1 MTPDAAADA
10 RAAGEVKTD
19 INVACMNWGPG
30 TIPAEESAKGILA
43 QLGKLDISSTDKGIL
58 SYDGTVFP
66 W

>member
-10 RAAGEVKTD
+10 RLAAGEVKTD
-19 INVACMNWGPG
+19 MNWGPG

-43 QLGKLDISSTDKGIL
+43 QLRKLDISSTDKGIL